1 MAEKILIVDDD
12 VETLRL
18 VGMML
23 QRQGYQIFAANNGA
37 QALSMAQN
45 EDPDLIIL
53 DVMMPDMDGY
63 QVTAELRK
71 QPAFTEVPI
80 MMFTAKSQV
89 DDKVAGYNVGVDD
102 YLTKPVHPAELIAH
116 LKSLLSRTRVR
127 QSAAPTT
134 PTGYTIG
141 IVGCK
146 GGLGSSTLAL
156 NLAASYVR
164 MTQSDAIAI
173 ELKPGQGTW
182 AYELG
187 FAMGEGLTNLLKLKT
202 TEITPVA
209 VEQQLTTT
217 AFGVRLL
224 LSSNLS
230 MDTDCSNLSEILIAI
245 IQAATQL
252 SPIVILDIG
261 TPFIPG
267 FEKICALCKEIFL
280 ITEPQPNTIK
290 RTRMLYEELRTIG
303 SGTGRVINLVLYNR
317 VRSEVQLSSIQVS
330 EMMGGTPI
338 TMMIPPVPELAYQAS
353 VKQAP
358 MINLQPEGL
367 ISQQIEQLAKI
378 VRNRMTK

>member
-1 MAEKILIVDDD
+1 MTEKILIVDDD

-45 EDPDLIIL
+45 ENPDLIIL

-71 QPAFTEVPI
+71 QPAFSETPI
-80 MMFTAKSQV
+80 LMFTAKSQV

-127 QSAAPTT
+127 QTAAPVT

-156 NLAASYVR
+156 NLGASYAR
-164 MTQSDAIAI
+164 LTQSDAIAI

-187 FAMGEGLTNLLKLKT
+187 FSMGESLINVLKLKPA
-202 TEITPVA
+202 EITPTV

-217 AFGVRLL
+217 AFGIRLL
-224 LSSNLS
+224 LSSNLNL
-230 MDTDCSNLSEILIAI
+230 DTDYAGLGDKLIAMV
-245 IQAATQL
+245 QAATQL
-252 SPIVILDIG
+252 TPLVILDIG

-267 FEKICALCKEIFL
+267 FEKICALCKDIFL

-358 MINLQPEGL
+358 LINVQPDGL
-367 ISQQIEQLAKI
+367 ISQQIDQLAKI